1 MLKPHPILS
10 HTKELP
16 TNPCPGE
23 TPRLKSRLQLLYSA
37 ARGQERMIPGTE
49 LGRLLAWEN
58 RSREGGKKQAL
69 GRKVYLKLKTSLGAY
84 ELSGTKSG
92 EWLRKQGEETMR
104 DKFMFRRTEEG
115 RKAKVTT

>member
-1 MLKPHPILS
+1 MLKSHPILP

-37 ARGQERMIPGTE
+37 ARGQERMIPGTK

-58 RSREGGKKQAL
+58 RSRGGKKQVL
-69 GRKVYLKLKTSLGAY
+69 RRKVYLELKTSLEAIWHQVGGMA
-84 ELSGTKSG
+84 
-92 EWLRKQGEETMR
+92 QET
-104 DKFMFRRTEEG
+104 RRN
-115 RKAKVTT
+115 